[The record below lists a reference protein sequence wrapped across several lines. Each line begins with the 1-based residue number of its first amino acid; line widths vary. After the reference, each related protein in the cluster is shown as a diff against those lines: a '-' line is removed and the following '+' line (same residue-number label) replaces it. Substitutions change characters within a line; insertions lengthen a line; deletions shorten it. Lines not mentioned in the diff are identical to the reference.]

1 MKREALAVS
10 PFLRREG
17 GRGVRSVAGPTP
29 LTLLAGLLALAF
41 VLRWGGVSYPQFRSS
56 DLVFHAHNLTYV
68 LDVLHGA
75 GRPFFFPGKLPNG
88 TLVPYPSAYYVLL
101 TPFAA
106 VSGGTNEAAI
116 SLLLVASALLD
127 SLVVLPVWA
136 LARRWGARAGLAA
149 AALYALGP
157 APFQLFSA
165 GNHTNLF
172 AGATLV
178 ATLAAAAAALE
189 QAAGPA
195 RRRWLAAFGAGSLL
209 TLLGH
214 YGVALSLLGVIGS
227 VAVVWL
233 VAAPRSL
240 RSRIGPLLAVFALTV
255 VLAYGLYYVHFN
267 AEMIAQVR
275 SLVQRT
281 APPGAR
287 FTPSAL
293 LADLVRWQGGAAGI
307 ALLGLIG
314 WLGGHA
320 GVWTAADAPGWRSPA
335 GLVLIGWLLAC
346 IPLAAS
352 ALFDRDT
359 IRYNLLILPPLCM
372 GAGIA
377 LAGWARQ
384 FAPRVVAGRRIQPG
398 VLLAGALGG
407 LTALYTLAVWTTSV
421 LRQYHP

>member
-1 MKREALAVS
+1 MKQAALAVS
-10 PFLRREG
+10 PVPKG
-17 GRGVRSVAGPTP
+17 AVGQGVPASGPTP

-75 GRPFFFPGKLPNG
+75 DKPFFFPGKLPNG

-101 TPFAA
+101 APFAA
-106 VSGGTNEAAI
+106 LSGGTNEAAI
-116 SLLLVASALLD
+116 NLLLLASALLD

-149 AALYALGP
+149 AFLYAFGP

-189 QAAGPA
+189 AAAGP
-195 RRRWLAAFGAGSLL
+195 RRRRALAAFAVGSLL

-214 YGVALSLLGVIGS
+214 YGAALSLLGVIGS
-227 VAVVWL
+227 VTVVWL
-233 VAAPRSL
+233 VAAPPVL
-240 RSRIGPLLAVFALTV
+240 RGRIGPLLAVFAGAVL
-255 VLAYGLYYVHFN
+255 LAYGLYYSHFN

-281 APPGAR
+281 AAPNAR
-287 FTPSAL
+287 FTPGAL
-293 LADLVRWQGGAAGI
+293 LADLARWQGGAAGI
-307 ALLGLIG
+307 AALGLIG
-314 WLGGHA
+314 WLGGRA
-320 GVWTAADAPGWRSPA
+320 GVWTAASAPGWRSPTA
-335 GLVLIGWLLAC
+335 LVLSGWLLAC
-346 IPLAAS
+346 VPLAGS

-359 IRYNLLILPPLCM
+359 IRYNLLILPPLCV
-372 GAGIA
+372 GAGVA
-377 LAGWARQ
+377 LAGWARH
-384 FAPRVVAGRRIQPG
+384 FAPRAVAGRRTQPG

-407 LTALYTLAVWTTSV
+407 LTALYTLAVWATSV

>member
-1 MKREALAVS
+1 MKRDAIATS

-17 GRGVRSVAGPTP
+17 GRGVHSSGPTP

-41 VLRWGGVSYPQFRSS
+41 VLRWGGVSQPQFRSS

-68 LDVLHGA
+68 LDVLHGS
-75 GRPFFFPGKLPNG
+75 GKPFFFPGKLPNG

-101 TPFAA
+101 APFAA
-106 VSGGTNEAAI
+106 LAGGSNEAAI
-116 SLLLVASALLD
+116 SLLLLVSALVD

-149 AALYALGP
+149 AALYAFGP

-178 ATLAAAAAALE
+178 ATLAATAAALE
-189 QAAGPA
+189 QASGPA

-209 TLLGH
+209 TLLSH

-227 VAVVWL
+227 VTAVWL
-233 VAAPRSL
+233 VAAPPAL
-240 RSRIGPLLAVFALTV
+240 RPRIGPLAAVFAATV
-255 VLAYGLYYVHFN
+255 ILSYGLYYVHFN

-281 APPGAR
+281 APAGAR
-287 FTPSAL
+287 FTPGAL
-293 LADLVRWQGGAAGI
+293 LADLAHWLGGAAGI
-307 ALLGLIG
+307 ALLGALSWVG
-314 WLGGHA
+314 ARA
-320 GVWTAADAPGWRSPA
+320 GLWTAADAPGWRSPT

-346 IPLAAS
+346 LPLAAS

-359 IRYNLLILPPLCM
+359 IRYNLLALPPLC
-372 GAGIA
+372 
-377 LAGWARQ
+377 
-384 FAPRVVAGRRIQPG
+384 VVAGITLADWARRFAPWRVARWRIQPG
-398 VLLAGALGG
+398 VLLAGGFGG

>member
-1 MKREALAVS
+1 MKRDNIATSL
-10 PFLRREG
+10 FLSRAG
-17 GRGVRSVAGPTP
+17 GWGVRSGPTP

-41 VLRWGGVSYPQFRSS
+41 VLRWGGVSQPQFRSS

-68 LDVLHGA
+68 LDVLHGS
-75 GRPFFFPGKLPNG
+75 GKPFFFPGKLPNG

-101 TPFAA
+101 APVAA
-106 VSGGTNEAAI
+106 LGGGSNEAAI
-116 SLLLVASALLD
+116 SLLLLASALVD

-178 ATLAAAAAALE
+178 ATLAAAVAALE
-189 QAAGPA
+189 QPAGSA
-195 RRRWLAAFGAGSLL
+195 RRCPLAALGAGSLL
-209 TLLGH
+209 TLLSH
-214 YGVALSLLGVIGS
+214 YGVALSLVGVIGS

-233 VAAPRSL
+233 VAAPPRL
-240 RSRIGPLLAVFALTV
+240 RPRIGPLVAVFVAAV
-255 VLAYGLYYVHFN
+255 ILAYALYYVHFN

-281 APPGAR
+281 APPAAR
-287 FTPSAL
+287 FTPGAL
-293 LADLVRWQGGAAGI
+293 LADLARWLGGAAGI
-307 ALLGLIG
+307 AALGAAGGLLRRGRP
-314 WLGGHA
+314 
-320 GVWTAADAPGWRSPA
+320 AANALTPGWRSPV
-335 GLVLIGWLLAC
+335 GLVLIGWLVAC

-359 IRYNLLILPPLCM
+359 IRYNLLALPPLCVV
-372 GAGIA
+372 AGIT
-377 LAGWARQ
+377 LADWAGR
-384 FAPRVVAGRRIQPG
+384 FAPRAVAGRRIQPG